1 MPSGGPGSAGS
12 GWPDAGDLS
21 VRIPDHDRD
30 PATGLVGLD
39 GVLSTT
45 DELRRAVAAR
55 CAAGEQPFLLGGC
68 CTLLAGALAGASD
81 ALGTVGLV
89 YVDGHL
95 DFYDGRTS
103 PTGEAAD
110 MPVAV
115 VLGDGPAPWVERVAP
130 VPVTPPE
137 AIAILGFRDPTELDD
152 LRDELATNRRA
163 GVLAVDA
170 DTIRRNGPA
179 AVAADALDHV
189 RQAADKVW
197 LHIDLDVLDELVFP
211 ATDYLIPDGLDLGRA
226 DRARPPGR
234 DRPGSHRLVA
244 VVLQP
249 GEGSGWRPR
258 AGHRRRD
265 RAAVRDLTRPIP
277 PGPISSGPDGQAGP
291 SAVHPVRTMR
301 HGLDD
306 DLLVGSSAGAI
317 QEERDMTH
325 ETKDEPVVVVAATAG
340 DEAGITAEGVL
351 AVQGNEAVL
360 VAQFADM
367 NAAEAAYEALRDAE
381 INGQIDI
388 DGVLVVNADLDG
400 KIRVKR
406 MSDHTS
412 RNGFLWGAVA
422 GAALAVIF
430 PPSLLAGLVAGGVV
444 GGAVGKVGNQLK
456 KGQVAAELATVITPG
471 TSGIVAVVDI
481 TAVDAVKKTI
491 PESKKV
497 EAVPV
502 DKETADAVKA
512 AAAAAG
518 DGSAKETPPKS

>member
-1 MPSGGPGSAGS
+1 
-12 GWPDAGDLS
+12 
-21 VRIPDHDRD
+21 
-30 PATGLVGLD
+30 
-39 GVLSTT
+39 
-45 DELRRAVAAR
+45 
-55 CAAGEQPFLLGGC
+55 
-68 CTLLAGALAGASD
+68 
-81 ALGTVGLV
+81 
-89 YVDGHL
+89 
-95 DFYDGRTS
+95 
-103 PTGEAAD
+103 
-110 MPVAV
+110 
-115 VLGDGPAPWVERVAP
+115 
-130 VPVTPPE
+130 
-137 AIAILGFRDPTELDD
+137 
-152 LRDELATNRRA
+152 
-163 GVLAVDA
+163 
-170 DTIRRNGPA
+170 
-179 AVAADALDHV
+179 
-189 RQAADKVW
+189 
-197 LHIDLDVLDELVFP
+197 
-211 ATDYLIPDGLDLGRA
+211 
-226 DRARPPGR
+226 
-234 DRPGSHRLVA
+234 
-244 VVLQP
+244 
-249 GEGSGWRPR
+249 
-258 AGHRRRD
+258 
-265 RAAVRDLTRPIP
+265 
-277 PGPISSGPDGQAGP
+277 
-291 SAVHPVRTMR
+291 
-301 HGLDD
+301 
-306 DLLVGSSAGAI
+306 
-317 QEERDMTH
+317 MTH

-518 DGSAKETPPKS
+518 DGSAKETAPKS